1 MLMLMRY
8 PLNDFVQALNI
19 NIYKEPYHILH
30 VRNELV
36 NAYRMSQKKSTKLL
50 ISSLA
55 VNRQL

>member
-19 NIYKEPYHILH
+19 NIYKEPYVLH

-36 NAYRMSQKKSTKLL
+36 NAYRMSQKKSIKLL
-50 ISSLA
+50 IGSLA